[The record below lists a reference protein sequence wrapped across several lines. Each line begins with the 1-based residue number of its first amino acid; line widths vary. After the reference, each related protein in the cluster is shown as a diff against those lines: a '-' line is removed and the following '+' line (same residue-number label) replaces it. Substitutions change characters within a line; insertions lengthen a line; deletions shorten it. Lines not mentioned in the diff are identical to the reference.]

1 MIHDNKGHTI
11 QNGYLETLI
20 RPELKFIKL
29 MKENMNS
36 RLKAPLLS
44 NEINDLMDAILDR
57 NGNKPSHFKDYL
69 TPEHYR
75 LVRMGCD
82 VSEWTVAE
90 QEKLLVSLKKMFVK
104 V

>member
-1 MIHDNKGHTI
+1 
-11 QNGYLETLI
+11 
-20 RPELKFIKL
+20 
-29 MKENMNS
+29 
-36 RLKAPLLS
+36 LKAPLLS

-57 NGNKPSHFKDYL
+57 NGNKPSQFKDYL

-82 VSEWTVAE
+82 VSEWTVTE